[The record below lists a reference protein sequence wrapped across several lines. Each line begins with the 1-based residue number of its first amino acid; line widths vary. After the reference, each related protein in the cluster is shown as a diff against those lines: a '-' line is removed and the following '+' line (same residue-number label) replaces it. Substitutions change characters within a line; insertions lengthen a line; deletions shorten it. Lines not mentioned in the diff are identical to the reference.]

1 MPSKVI
7 KACANKRQKLSCGS
21 ENVVVVGK
29 VSTKKPS
36 SQEDDGNG
44 ELIKNIIIALAVL
57 QTKGNTISKSIRRS
71 VGYIHCMPSYRM
83 SSISS
88 NSCLK
93 RCIL

>member
-7 KACANKRQKLSCGS
+7 KACPNKRQKLSCGS

-44 ELIKNIIIALAVL
+44 ELI
-57 QTKGNTISKSIRRS
+57 TKYHYCPCGTSD
-71 VGYIHCMPSYRM
+71 
-83 SSISS
+83 
-88 NSCLK
+88 K
-93 RCIL
+93 RKYKIKKQ